1 MVRQWRLVLLNTGS
15 HTHKMAG
22 MRNRLTRA
30 EMRAPRA
37 SMTQMEPMRS
47 MEETKD
53 TPNVAQNST
62 NALVTMEA
70 SAASAATRMASIRG
84 RPFRSS
90 SWKREVMRMA

>member
-1 MVRQWRLVLLNTGS
+1 MLSYCRTDGWAEVSAGWASPAGSALPRRGGGVVRQWRLVLLNTGS

-53 TPNVAQNST
+53 TPNVAQT
-62 NALVTMEA
+62 AP
-70 SAASAATRMASIRG
+70 TR
-84 RPFRSS
+84 
-90 SWKREVMRMA
+90 W